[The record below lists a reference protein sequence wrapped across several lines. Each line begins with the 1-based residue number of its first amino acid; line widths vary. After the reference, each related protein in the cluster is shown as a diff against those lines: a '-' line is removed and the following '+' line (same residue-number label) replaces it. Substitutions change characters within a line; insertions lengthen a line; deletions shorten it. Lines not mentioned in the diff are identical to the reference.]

1 MTAQLAQCRLYY
13 HCMSVLTP
21 QVSLSLSLHM
31 FDALSF
37 QLIYIW
43 VIRVPRVF
51 IPDVLHFL
59 RTDERY
65 SFRVCMNL
73 IGGVCC
79 DCWKLDWWQHVTHFS
94 DNWRDWLV
102 FETFVPFLSGATCLD
117 SARALITCSGSFRV
131 IIWNLCGLDMSK
143 ELCEVCK
150 CLVVC
155 TVSVTFVL
163 AQCLISEPRLDM
175 FIQIFFFFFPRSHF
189 CLLSFCNSLAC
200 DSQDKSSVFKVSNI
214 NRFISYWPVLGSLS
228 LPCMA

>member
-43 VIRVPRVF
+43 VIRVPWVF

-102 FETFVPFLSGATCLD
+102 FETLLKWCNMSRQRSCAHHLFWKFPCH
-117 SARALITCSGSFRV
+117 
-131 IIWNLCGLDMSK
+131 NLKPVWPGYVQGTL
-143 ELCEVCK
+143 
-150 CLVVC
+150 
-155 TVSVTFVL
+155 
-163 AQCLISEPRLDM
+163 Q
-175 FIQIFFFFFPRSHF
+175 
-189 CLLSFCNSLAC
+189 SL
-200 DSQDKSSVFKVSNI
+200 
-214 NRFISYWPVLGSLS
+214 
-228 LPCMA
+228 